1 MEKSIKNYIHEKA
14 QRSPNSIISMFFGI
28 NQDFE
33 IDEDEKMW
41 VFVLIILR
49 AFLFLTLI
57 NIRKATRESDRECP
71 LKLSRLS
78 REELSRMF

>member
-33 IDEDEKMW
+33 IDEDEK
-41 VFVLIILR
+41 L
-49 AFLFLTLI
+49 
-57 NIRKATRESDRECP
+57 
-71 LKLSRLS
+71 
-78 REELSRMF
+78 